1 MMTCVQ
7 SIVLERQ
14 ADLNKKEKTILDKQ
28 DKEKKNYMRRNYFV
42 QGIFSH
48 LLVSVG
54 NVRNQ

>member
-1 MMTCVQ
+1 MTCVQ